1 MKKYTIVIIIF
12 LAALMTVQTNA
23 QLFGTTTKVGTTS
36 AQFLK
41 IGAGARALGMG
52 GAYAAFGTDIYSVY
66 WNPAGI
72 ALIKSSSEIAFTHA
86 NWIADMTY
94 DFAAA
99 SLNLGGAGTV
109 AVSFTSFQVPE
120 DKVRT
125 FARPEGDG
133 RTWDAGS
140 MAIGLSYAK
149 NLTDR
154 FSIGFNAKYIQE
166 RIWNSTASGFALDAG
181 TYYRTP
187 FNDLTIGAAILN
199 FGTPMS
205 LDGRDI
211 QFNSDPNDNIFTG
224 PNNVPSEYNTD
235 EFSIPM
241 MFRVGLAMDVLDT
254 RYTRISGS
262 VDAVQPNDNSGYV
275 NLGAEF
281 AYNELFFVRAGYKSL
296 FMNNSEE
303 GLTLGGG
310 LKYKF
315 TASFGIFINYA
326 YEQFGR
332 LKDVHFFDVGL
343 LL

>member
-1 MKKYTIVIIIF
+1 
-12 LAALMTVQTNA
+12 
-23 QLFGTTTKVGTTS
+23 
-36 AQFLK
+36 
-41 IGAGARALGMG
+41 
-52 GAYAAFGTDIYSVY
+52 
-66 WNPAGI
+66 
-72 ALIKSSSEIAFTHA
+72 
-86 NWIADMTY
+86 
-94 DFAAA
+94 
-99 SLNLGGAGTV
+99 
-109 AVSFTSFQVPE
+109 
-120 DKVRT
+120 
-125 FARPEGDG
+125 
-133 RTWDAGS
+133 
-140 MAIGLSYAK
+140 
-149 NLTDR
+149 DR
-154 FSIGFNAKYIQE
+154 FSIGFSAKYIQE

-211 QFNSDPNDNIFTG
+211 QFNSDPNENLFTG
-224 PNNVPSEYNTD
+224 PNNIPSQYNTD

-241 MFRVGLAMDVLDT
+241 MFRVGIAMDVLDT

-281 AYNELFFVRAGYKSL
+281 AYDEIFFIRAGYKSL

-303 GLTLGGG
+303 GLTLGAG